1 MNTYAITT
9 SQGVLSAM
17 VDTPDDFVNIDSK
30 IVALK
35 LAAIDAYMYYYSWER
50 KGDHYEPSMTNITEM
65 PTIFDALDHPPRV
78 TRPGPNG
85 EGGGDWSCSNWA
97 IGMIKA
103 MVKRSIKFEL
113 GLTTQLRHGSQ
124 VSQYIGLY
132 KRKPI
137 QVGRLYLRYLPEV
150 SSIKKSSIRG
160 ERTETPRKLPPQRR
174 QGLSRHLTE

>member
-1 MNTYAITT
+1 MVNST
-9 SQGVLSAM
+9 S
-17 VDTPDDFVNIDSK
+17 TPDDFVNIDSK

-65 PTIFDALDHPPRV
+65 PTIFEIIRRELLVPAPTV
-78 TRPGPNG
+78 KA
-85 EGGGDWSCSNWA
+85 EGTGAVPTGLSERGCSMV
-97 IGMIKA
+97 GMIKA

-124 VSQYIGLY
+124 FSQYIGLY

>member
-1 MNTYAITT
+1 
-9 SQGVLSAM
+9 M

-65 PTIFDALDHPPRV
+65 PTIFDVLDHPPRV

-97 IGMIKA
+97 IG
-103 MVKRSIKFEL
+103 KRLFDGWNDKSYGEAFEL